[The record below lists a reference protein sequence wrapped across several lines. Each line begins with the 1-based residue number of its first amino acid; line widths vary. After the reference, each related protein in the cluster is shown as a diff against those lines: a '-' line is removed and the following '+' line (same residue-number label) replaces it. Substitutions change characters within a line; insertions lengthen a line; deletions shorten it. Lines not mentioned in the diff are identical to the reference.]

1 MDVTSMLLF
10 RGVVGIAAGVLAM
23 LWPGLTIAFLV
34 ALFGIYAFV
43 DGVTNVLRGLRRTPE
58 RRRSW
63 ATFFQG
69 LFGIVA
75 GVLAFV
81 WPGITTLVLIF
92 WIAAWAIITGIL
104 EVVAAIR
111 FRRELQREWILV
123 LSGVLSI
130 AFGIL
135 LSAFP
140 AIGAVGLAWALGAYA
155 AASGILLVA
164 LAIRMRTGRL
174 VTA

>member
-1 MDVTSMLLF
+1 
-10 RGVVGIAAGVLAM
+10 
-23 LWPGLTIAFLV
+23 
-34 ALFGIYAFV
+34 
-43 DGVTNVLRGLRRTPE
+43 
-58 RRRSW
+58 
-63 ATFFQG
+63 
-69 LFGIVA
+69 
-75 GVLAFV
+75 
-81 WPGITTLVLIF
+81 
-92 WIAAWAIITGIL
+92 
-104 EVVAAIR
+104 
-111 FRRELQREWILV
+111 V